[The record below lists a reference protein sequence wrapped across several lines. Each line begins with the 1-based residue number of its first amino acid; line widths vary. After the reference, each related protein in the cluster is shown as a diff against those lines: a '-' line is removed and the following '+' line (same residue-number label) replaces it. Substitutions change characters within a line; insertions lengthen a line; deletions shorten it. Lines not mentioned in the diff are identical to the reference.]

1 MILLT
6 FAAIWRELA
15 ELARAADSAFG
26 DLRSTTYVEGVA
38 GICVTLFSCPKVTS
52 RNTLPL
58 LRGLAVI
65 QPGPF
70 FYPKSAVIRPSLG
83 VAGAGFE
90 YFHNQEICPRA
101 LGRARH
107 SERYPMNENRQPRG
121 LAD

>member
-6 FAAIWRELA
+6 LAAIWRELA

-38 GICVTLFSCPKVTS
+38 GICVTLFSCSKVTS

-70 FYPKSAVIRPSLG
+70 FYPNAAYIRPPLG
-83 VAGAGFE
+83 VADAGFE
-90 YFHNQEICPRA
+90 YFHNKETCPRA
-101 LGRARH
+101 LGRTRH